1 MLRKALVPVFC
12 GILPGLTATA
22 ADPVFVRY
30 KVTGEA
36 PFDLLGRSVAS
47 LGDVDGDAV
56 PDFAAGAPEWTGA
69 PAPAGRIVVVSGR
82 DGRIVRTLRNET
94 GGSNFGAYV
103 ASAGDLDADGAQ
115 DILLTA
121 HGLVEVRSGRT
132 GELLLR
138 IEEAGEEP
146 RKALGIG
153 DADVDGV
160 PDLAVSY
167 RDFPIS
173 RLAVRSGQTGD
184 VFWGSEGRLDEF
196 AWSFAALGDA
206 DGDGSPDLAI
216 GEPALGRASEP
227 GSIRVLRG
235 KDGTTIYSVESIPAG
250 KSFGFSLAMLSDVD
264 GNGVGELAVG
274 SEAFGFFDQER
285 LGRVDV
291 VSGRTGSPPVWNRT
305 GRDFDRTGRGSAFLG
320 DRFGAQVGN
329 AGNADGDGA
338 DDLLVWSPRDSQG
351 MNGPVDDSRVHLH
364 SGRTGALLAVYEAEE
379 REAHF
384 GWGLQRLGDVDG
396 DGRSEFLDLRR
407 GLERPR
413 RGRDRV
419 ARERRKG
426 VRHELSRF
434 GDGVRPGR
442 RQPRSQGGRERCQR
456 ARPGADGGGLPA
468 LRGGS
473 GRGPE
478 RKERHD
484 QCREHPPLPLLGRSP
499 CTRRTVSRVRT
510 LRDVP
515 RPPPLRAIVLS
526 LRELPQCSG
535 SAKRARRRVFGQ
547 ILPPARSQSRK
558 ARSGPRPLQESGRI
572 AEGECNPRTV
582 LPAENVP
589 SR

>member
-36 PFDLLGRSVAS
+36 PFDLLGRSVAP

-56 PDFAAGAPEWTGA
+56 PDFAAGAPEWTGM
-69 PAPAGRIVVVSGR
+69 PDPAGRIVVVSGR

-94 GGSNFGAYV
+94 GAANFGAHV

-146 RKALGIG
+146 TKALGIG
-153 DADVDGV
+153 DADGDGV

-173 RLAVRSGQTGD
+173 RIAVRSGQTGNAL
-184 VFWGSEGRLDEF
+184 WGAEGRLDEF

-206 DGDGSPDLAI
+206 DDDGSPDLAI

-264 GNGVGELAVG
+264 GDGVRELAVG
-274 SEAFGFFDQER
+274 SDSFGLFDQER

-305 GRDFDRTGRGSAFLG
+305 GGDFDRTSRGSAFLG

-329 AGNADGDGA
+329 AGDADGDGA
-338 DDLLVWSPRDSQG
+338 DDLLVWAPRNSQA

-396 DGRSEFLDLRR
+396 DGRSEFLVSAEVWSGRAEGGPASLESAGRVYIMSYLTSGTAFVRGDANLDRRVDVSDASALAR
-407 GLERPR
+407 GLMAGDSLPCEEAADVDRNGRNDMTDVVNILLYLFSDEVPAPDAPFPECGR
-413 RGRDRV
+413 FETFRDRLPC
-419 ARERRKG
+419 ER
-426 VRHELSRF
+426 SSC
-434 GDGVRPGR
+434 P
-442 RQPRSQGGRERCQR
+442 
-456 ARPGADGGGLPA
+456 
-468 LRGGS
+468 
-473 GRGPE
+473 
-478 RKERHD
+478 
-484 QCREHPPLPLLGRSP
+484 
-499 CTRRTVSRVRT
+499 
-510 LRDVP
+510 
-515 RPPPLRAIVLS
+515 
-526 LRELPQCSG
+526 
-535 SAKRARRRVFGQ
+535 
-547 ILPPARSQSRK
+547 
-558 ARSGPRPLQESGRI
+558 
-572 AEGECNPRTV
+572 
-582 LPAENVP
+582 
-589 SR
+589 